1 MKDIRH
7 IPLKTRLV
15 MWQKGIHTSD

>member
-1 MKDIRH
+1 MKDILH